1 MHSFKR
7 SRIFFNPQGGTGYRC
22 LIFNREGKMKYIISI
37 IACGMI
43 SACSGSDED
52 SGSDTA
58 TVEDSSDTA
67 EE

>member
-1 MHSFKR
+1 
-7 SRIFFNPQGGTGYRC
+7 
-22 LIFNREGKMKYIISI
+22 MKYIISI
-37 IACGMI
+37 IAGGMI

-58 TVEDSSDTA
+58 AVEDSSDTA